1 MKRIRLTIL
10 FMLFCVFSFSQSID
24 IVSFNSSN
32 EYCPGGG
39 VSLHINPTGIFTLE
53 NAGNLQDSANNS
65 FILEI
70 SGPGGDWSNPTIL
83 NTVYD
88 FYTPLINGTLPA
100 DLASGDYLL
109 RVRSTQPAITSAS
122 TSSFTVGD
130 CNASEISEIPSVTT
144 NMDSNSNFT
153 QCLNEDA
160 NIINPYIG
168 SMNQNYNSLSGSMPS
183 SYQFF
188 TVRSNRFK

>member
-1 MKRIRLTIL
+1 MYRIKLTIL
-10 FMLFCVFSFSQSID
+10 FMFFCALSFAQTID
-24 IVSFNSSN
+24 IVNFNSSTD
-32 EYCPGGG
+32 YCPGSG
-39 VSLHINPTGIFTLE
+39 VSVHINPTGVFNLE

-70 SGPGGDWSNPTIL
+70 SGPGGDWSNPTTL

-88 FYTPLINGTLPA
+88 FYTPLINGSLP
-100 DLASGDYLL
+100 DNLASGDYLL
-109 RVRSTQPAITSAS
+109 RVRSTQPAVTSAS
-122 TSSFTVGD
+122 TSTFSVGE
-130 CNASEISEIPSVTT
+130 CSSGISDVPSVTT

-168 SMNQNYNSLSGSMPS
+168 SMNQNYNSLSWLSFQLFS
-183 SYQFF
+183 L
-188 TVRSNRFK
+188 R